1 MLSLNFLNKYSDIG
15 SVKKSCTKIM
25 LKIVPLTE
33 YLYVPK
39 NAKVVDIKILNIDIV
54 PNSSFL
60 KHLV

>member
-1 MLSLNFLNKYSDIG
+1 MSCLNFLNMYIDIG
-15 SVKKSCTKIM
+15 SVKKSCTKII

-39 NAKVVDIKILNIDIV
+39 NAKAVDIKILNIDIV

-60 KHLV
+60 KHLM